1 MNLYN
6 IPIHSE
12 SPQRVNAIIEIP
24 KDTNVK
30 YEYDSKLGVFVY
42 DRSLLSAMVYP
53 ASYGFIPQTLAE
65 DGDALDVM
73 IYNAMPISTGTLVE
87 SRVIGVLDME
97 DEGFKDYKILA
108 TPISHIKEYRSLADV
123 DSNFLK
129 ICQNFF
135 CHYKDLNNKKVKVLD
150 WHEAEYAREIVTAS
164 RRNIITP
171 E

>member
-1 MNLYN
+1 MEQMNLYN
-6 IPIHSE
+6 IPIHPK
-12 SPQRVNAIIEIP
+12 SPQRINAIIEIP

-30 YEYDSKLGVFVY
+30 YEYNPELGVFIY

-65 DGDALDVM
+65 DGDALDVLV
-73 IYNAMPISTGTLVE
+73 YNAMPIDTGTLVE

-97 DEGFKDYKILA
+97 DEGFKDYKVLT
-108 TPISHIKEYRSLADV
+108 TPVSHVKEYRSLSDI

-135 CHYKDLNNKKVKVLD
+135 AHYKDLNNKKVEVFD
-150 WHEAEYAREIVTAS
+150 WHEADVAKEIVSSNYKAK
-164 RRNIITP
+164 
-171 E
+171 

>member
-6 IPIHSE
+6 IPAHPK

-30 YEYDSKLGVFVY
+30 YEYNSKLEVFTY

-73 IYNAMPISTGTLVE
+73 IYNATPINTGTLVE

-97 DEGFKDYKILA
+97 DDGFKDYKILA
-108 TPISHIKEYRSLADV
+108 TPISHIREYRSLADI
-123 DSNFLK
+123 DPNFLK

-135 CHYKDLNNKKVKVLD
+135 AHYKDLNNKKVKVFD
-150 WHEAEYAREIVTAS
+150 WHEADIAKEIVEL
-164 RRNIITP
+164 NQK
-171 E
+171 

>member
-1 MNLYN
+1 VKNLYDL
-6 IPIHSE
+6 PIHPQ
-12 SPQRVNAIIEIP
+12 SPQRVNSIIEIP

-30 YEYDSKLGVFVY
+30 YEYDSELGVFSY

-73 IYNAMPISTGTLVE
+73 IYNATPINTGTLVE

-97 DEGFKDYKILA
+97 DEGFKDYKVLA
-108 TPISHIKEYRSLADV
+108 TPVSHIKEYRSLSDI

-135 CHYKDLNNKKVKVLD
+135 AHYKDLNNKKVKVLD
-150 WHEAEYAREIVTAS
+150 WHEADVAKEIVNRSYKKKA
-164 RRNIITP
+164 
-171 E
+171 

>member
-1 MNLYN
+1 MEEMNLYN
-6 IPIHSE
+6 IPSHPQ

-30 YEYDSKLGVFVY
+30 YEYSSELGVFTY

-73 IYNAMPISTGTLVE
+73 IYNATPINTGTLVE

-108 TPISHIKEYRSLADV
+108 TPISHIKEYRSLADI
-123 DSNFLK
+123 DPNFLK

-135 CHYKDLNNKKVKVLD
+135 AHYKDLNNKTVEVFD
-150 WHEAEYAREIVTAS
+150 WHEANVAKEIVKS
-164 RRNIITP
+164 NQK
-171 E
+171 